1 VVAIVNN
8 TCLTLFDS
16 SSSGSSAVSV
26 QCSGGVD
33 GIAAAAAGWCAGDR
47 ALRRGTDAMGRGFE
61 FKVYDSSDPDYQAR
75 QHNVA
80 REPLRCDDRVED
92 FCLVL
97 LKGSHIS
104 DTSELRQAWRLLW
117 ACLRSEEGCV
127 VPLKRCSGMPFWH
140 AMLSLLRMAPLAHQ

>member
-1 VVAIVNN
+1 M
-8 TCLTLFDS
+8 
-16 SSSGSSAVSV
+16 SV

-80 REPLRCDDRVED
+80 REPLPCDDRVED

-97 LKGSHIS
+97 L
-104 DTSELRQAWRLLW
+104 
-117 ACLRSEEGCV
+117 
-127 VPLKRCSGMPFWH
+127 
-140 AMLSLLRMAPLAHQ
+140 LSLIPLRRFRPKPKTISPCFASASP